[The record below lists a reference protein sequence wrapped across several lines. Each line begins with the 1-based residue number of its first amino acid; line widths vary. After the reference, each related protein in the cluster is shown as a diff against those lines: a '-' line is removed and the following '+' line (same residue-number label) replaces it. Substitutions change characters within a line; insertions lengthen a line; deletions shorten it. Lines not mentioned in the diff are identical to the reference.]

1 MVERYVRDVE
11 VVGSNPVTSIY
22 ILLLH
27 LSIYLSI
34 SSSFTKV
41 KGEDMKLH
49 VFIEEIKERVSEVLG
64 EDYEVSL
71 KKVLKN
77 NSVEFDCLIIT
88 HRFDNVSPS
97 IYLNSFYLE
106 YLNGVPMETLV
117 DGVIATYKNCLEQF
131 DRSKCSLIDTEH
143 AEEHIVL
150 RLVNYARNIRILE
163 ECPHIRCKDLALI
176 YHYML
181 SDDNSDGLVSVR
193 IDYSN
198 MAFFKLT
205 EEKLK
210 EKALENTERLFPP
223 VFEKV
228 EYLMKEYCRRMMG
241 NAFTFGDERFADM
254 FPMYVLTSKSRM
266 NGAVCMLYKGMLER
280 IKKTLGK
287 GFYIIPS
294 SINEILILPES
305 YGMNQEDLAEMV
317 QSVNYDIV
325 PETEVLSDSVYH
337 YPDDELQLF

>member
-1 MVERYVRDVE
+1 
-11 VVGSNPVTSIY
+11 
-22 ILLLH
+22 
-27 LSIYLSI
+27 
-34 SSSFTKV
+34 
-41 KGEDMKLH
+41 MKLH
-49 VFIEEIKERVSEVLG
+49 VFIEKIKEKVSEILG

-88 HRFDNVSPS
+88 HKFDSVSPS

-106 YLNGVPMETLV
+106 YLNGVSIEGLV
-117 DGVIATYKNCLEQF
+117 NNVIATYKNCMEQF
-131 DRSKCSLIDTEH
+131 DRSKCTLIDTEH

-150 RLVNYARNIRILE
+150 RLVNYARNIRLLE
-163 ECPHIRCKDLALI
+163 DCPHIRCKDLALT

-181 SDDNSDGLVSVR
+181 SDSDNDGLVSVR

-210 EKALENTERLFPP
+210 EKALENTEKFFPP
-223 VFEKV
+223 VFEKL
-228 EYLMKEYCRRMMG
+228 EYLMKEYFTKMTG
-241 NAFTFGDERFADM
+241 KAFEFGDDRFNDM
-254 FPMYVLTSKSRM
+254 FPMYVLTSKNRM

-305 YGMNQEDLAEMV
+305 YGMNQEDLVQMV
-317 QSVNYDIV
+317 RIVNTETV
-325 PETEVLSDSVYH
+325 PETEVLSDTVYH